1 MCKDSGGRSS
11 VASCLTRFG
20 RDFITKNKARDCLME
35 EKTIEFGLWKLRIM
49 AKKKKASKIENLRT
63 RLKDF
68 K

>member
-20 RDFITKNKARDCLME
+20 RDFITKNKARDCKEETME

-49 AKKKKASKIENLRT
+49 AKKKKKHP
-63 RLKDF
+63 RLKISERD
-68 K
+68 